1 MFNKNNNQNNKPD
14 STIIDLNKLDGA
26 DIDFDS
32 LLENGD
38 KTIHGISTSGDL
50 LLIAECSNPHNT
62 VKTLYKKKFDCL
74 KVIFKWWSEGNLSS
88 VINAIKSMKDKIIMN
103 DFFIFAFLR
112 NDISTLPFTLE
123 ILIEVMLMAIRLSED
138 KYETYIKT
146 GLETNYIILK
156 IFKNKL
162 YKEYI
167 TNNKGKPEFD
177 DKIKKIKD
185 LTQEIQRLEII
196 KKVKEKRYNEE
207 ICNITM
213 KLVLVVEE
221 VLNIL

>member
-1 MFNKNNNQNNKPD
+1 MLNKNNNTKPD
-14 STIIDLNKLDGA
+14 NTIIDLNRLEGA

-50 LLIAECSNPHNT
+50 LLITECSNPHNT
-62 VKTLYKKKFDCL
+62 VKVLYKKKYDCL

-112 NDISTLPFTLE
+112 NDISNLPFTLE
-123 ILIEVMLMAIRLSED
+123 LLIEIIIMAIKLSED

-146 GLETNYIILK
+146 GLETNYNILK
-156 IFKNKL
+156 TFKNKTFKEYVAL
-162 YKEYI
+162 YK
-167 TNNKGKPEFD
+167 GKSDYDE
-177 DKIKKIKD
+177 KIRKVRD
-185 LTQEIQRLEII
+185 LTLDIQKLEII

-213 KLVLVVEE
+213 KLCIIVEE
-221 VLNIL
+221 VLSII